1 MNSTTEEI
9 LKIVSDWKGSFCGAY
24 SIREDGKS
32 VARMSTEHV
41 HINPKEDKPGLDII
55 IDEGAKDETISIPAC
70 VTHGDVDDLVY
81 NDFYIGKD
89 ADVTIIAGCGVHT
102 DNGEPAR
109 HNGIHRFF
117 LGENAKVRYL
127 EKHVGLGK
135 GDGRKSIDPVTEI
148 FLDKNASMEMETSQI
163 GGVTDSK
170 RVTNGVVKE
179 GGRLVIHERLLT
191 EKEQKAYSEFSVD
204 MIGDDSSVDL
214 VSRSVAKDESH
225 QDFKAVIYGNAKCS
239 GHSECDAII
248 TGHGTVSA
256 TPQLDANN
264 LDASLIHEAAIGK
277 IAGEE
282 LLKLRTFGL
291 TEEEAEERIF
301 KGFLR

>member
-1 MNSTTEEI
+1 MNSTTKEI

-291 TEEEAEERIF
+291 TEEEAEERII

>member
-179 GGRLVIHERLLT
+179 GGRLVIQERLLT
-191 EKEQKAYSEFSVD
+191 EKAQKAYSEFSVD

-291 TEEEAEERIF
+291 TEEEAEERII

>member
-32 VARMSTEHV
+32 IARMSSEHV
-41 HINPKEDKPGLDII
+41 HIEPKKDKPGLDIT
-55 IDEGAKDETISIPAC
+55 IDDGTKGESLAIPAC
-70 VTHGDVDDLVY
+70 VTHGSVDDLVY
-81 NDFYIGKD
+81 NDFFIGSD
-89 ADVTIIAGCGVHT
+89 CDVTIIAGCGVHT
-102 DNGEPAR
+102 DNGESAR

-117 LGENAKVRYL
+117 IKDRSRVKYL

-135 GDGRKSIDPVTEI
+135 GIGRKSIDPVTEVTLGEDSS
-148 FLDKNASMEMETSQI
+148 LDMETSQI
-163 GGVTDSK
+163 GGVTDS
-170 RVTNGVVKE
+170 RRITRGVVGK
-179 GGRLVIHERLLT
+179 GSSLIIHERLLT
-191 EKEQKAYSEFSVD
+191 EKNQCATTEFSVD
-204 MIGDDSSVDL
+204 MNGDGSSVDL

-225 QDFKAVIYGNAKCS
+225 QSYHSVIKGNARCT

-256 TPQLDANN
+256 TPQLDANCI
-264 LDASLIHEAAIGK
+264 DASLIHEAAIGK
-277 IAGEE
+277 IAGEQ

-291 TEEEAEERIF
+291 TEEEAENEII

>member
-55 IDEGAKDETISIPAC
+55 IDEGAKNETISIPAC

-191 EKEQKAYSEFSVD
+191 EKEQKAYSEFSAD

-291 TEEEAEERIF
+291 TEEEAEERII

>member
-41 HINPKEDKPGLDII
+41 HINPKEDNPGLDII

-291 TEEEAEERIF
+291 TEEEAEERII

>member
-1 MNSTTEEI
+1 MYSTTEQI

-291 TEEEAEERIF
+291 TEEEAEERII

>member
-225 QDFKAVIYGNAKCS
+225 QDFKAVIYGNAKCF

-291 TEEEAEERIF
+291 TEEEAEERII

>member
-117 LGENAKVRYL
+117 LGENANVRYL

-291 TEEEAEERIF
+291 TEEEAEERII

>member
-191 EKEQKAYSEFSVD
+191 EKEQKAYSEFSAD

-291 TEEEAEERIF
+291 TEEEAEERII

>member
-1 MNSTTEEI
+1 MNSTSEEI

-225 QDFKAVIYGNAKCS
+225 QDFKAVIFGNAKCS

-291 TEEEAEERIF
+291 TEEEAEERII

>member
-148 FLDKNASMEMETSQI
+148 FLDKKASMEMETSQI

-291 TEEEAEERIF
+291 TEEEAEERII

>member
-148 FLDKNASMEMETSQI
+148 LLDKNASMEMETSQI

-214 VSRSVAKDESH
+214 VSRSVAKDASH

-291 TEEEAEERIF
+291 TEEEAEERII

>member
-32 VARMSTEHV
+32 IARMSSEHV
-41 HINPKEDKPGLDII
+41 HIEPKKDKPGLDIT
-55 IDEGAKDETISIPAC
+55 IDDGTKGESLAIPAC
-70 VTHGDVDDLVY
+70 VTHGSVDDLVY
-81 NDFYIGKD
+81 NDFFIGSD
-89 ADVTIIAGCGVHT
+89 CDVTIIAGCGVHT
-102 DNGEPAR
+102 DNGESAR

-117 LGENAKVRYL
+117 IKDRSRVKYL

-135 GDGRKSIDPVTEI
+135 GIGRKSIDPVTEVTLGEDSS
-148 FLDKNASMEMETSQI
+148 LDMETSQI
-163 GGVTDSK
+163 GGVTDSR
-170 RVTNGVVKE
+170 RVTRGVVGK
-179 GGRLVIHERLLT
+179 GSSLIIHERLLT
-191 EKEQKAYSEFSVD
+191 EKNQCATTEFSVD
-204 MIGDDSSVDL
+204 MNGDGSSVDL

-225 QDFKAVIYGNAKCS
+225 QSYHSVIKGNARCT

-256 TPQLDANN
+256 TPQLDANCI
-264 LDASLIHEAAIGK
+264 DASLIHEAAIGK
-277 IAGEE
+277 IAGEQ

-291 TEEEAEERIF
+291 TEEEAENEII

>member
-55 IDEGAKDETISIPAC
+55 IDEGAKNETISIPAC

-102 DNGEPAR
+102 DKGEPAR

-291 TEEEAEERIF
+291 TEEEAEERII

>member
-55 IDEGAKDETISIPAC
+55 IDEGAKDETISVPAC

-291 TEEEAEERIF
+291 TEEEAEERII

>member
-239 GHSECDAII
+239 GHSECDTII

-291 TEEEAEERIF
+291 TEEEAEERII

>member
-1 MNSTTEEI
+1 M
-9 LKIVSDWKGSFCGAY
+9 
-24 SIREDGKS
+24 
-32 VARMSTEHV
+32 
-41 HINPKEDKPGLDII
+41 
-55 IDEGAKDETISIPAC
+55 
-70 VTHGDVDDLVY
+70 
-81 NDFYIGKD
+81 
-89 ADVTIIAGCGVHT
+89 TIIAGCGVHT

-191 EKEQKAYSEFSVD
+191 EKEQKAYGYD
-204 MIGDDSSVDL
+204 
-214 VSRSVAKDESH
+214 R
-225 QDFKAVIYGNAKCS
+225 
-239 GHSECDAII
+239 
-248 TGHGTVSA
+248 
-256 TPQLDANN
+256 
-264 LDASLIHEAAIGK
+264 
-277 IAGEE
+277 
-282 LLKLRTFGL
+282 R
-291 TEEEAEERIF
+291 
-301 KGFLR
+301 

>member
-214 VSRSVAKDESH
+214 VSRSVAKDASH

-291 TEEEAEERIF
+291 TEEEAEERII

>member
-32 VARMSTEHV
+32 IARMSSEHV
-41 HINPKEDKPGLDII
+41 HIEPKKDKPGLDIT
-55 IDEGAKDETISIPAC
+55 IDDGTKGESLAIPAC
-70 VTHGDVDDLVY
+70 VTHGSVDDLVY
-81 NDFYIGKD
+81 NDFFIGSD
-89 ADVTIIAGCGVHT
+89 CDVTIIAGCGVHT
-102 DNGEPAR
+102 DNGESAR

-117 LGENAKVRYL
+117 IKDRSRVKYL

-135 GDGRKSIDPVTEI
+135 GIGRKSIDPVTEVALGEDSS
-148 FLDKNASMEMETSQI
+148 LDMETSQI
-163 GGVTDSK
+163 GGVTDSR
-170 RVTNGVVKE
+170 RVTRGVVGK
-179 GGRLVIHERLLT
+179 GSSLIIHERLLT
-191 EKEQKAYSEFSVD
+191 EKNQCATTEFSVD
-204 MIGDDSSVDL
+204 MNGDGSSVDL

-225 QDFKAVIYGNAKCS
+225 QSYHSVIKGNARCT

-256 TPQLDANN
+256 TPQLDANCI
-264 LDASLIHEAAIGK
+264 DASLIHEAAIGK
-277 IAGEE
+277 IAGEQ

-291 TEEEAEERIF
+291 R
-301 KGFLR
+301 KRKLRTRS

>member
-148 FLDKNASMEMETSQI
+148 FLDKNASMELETSQI

-291 TEEEAEERIF
+291 TEEEAEERII